1 MTRRDAAAAGIVD
14 IRRLV
19 TRAVVLPL
27 VLMAIVA
34 GGLAWQIGR
43 LMDAARW
50 VDRTDRV
57 IAGANEVGR
66 LIIDQETGV
75 RAFLL
80 TEDRVFLEPYEKANP
95 DAAMTALEEDIP
107 NPAQGARIR

>member
-1 MTRRDAAAAGIVD
+1 MSRSDAAEAVTASVD

-19 TRAVVLPL
+19 LRAVVVPL
-27 VLMAIVA
+27 LLMALVA
-34 GGLAWQIGR
+34 GWLSWQIGR

-50 VDRTDRV
+50 VDRTDRI
-57 IAGANEVGR
+57 IAQANEVGR

-80 TEDRVFLEPYEKANP
+80 TDNRVFLEPYESAHP
-95 DAAMTALEEDIP
+95 QAAMAAL
-107 NPAQGARIR
+107 